1 MNWVSDHLDD
11 LLAVSLDHLGLALL
25 PVLAGLLISLPL
37 GWVASRWR
45 LARRILVPVTGILY
59 AIPSLALFVMMPLL
73 IGTQILDPVNV
84 QAVLTIYT
92 VSLLVRSIAD
102 TLDAVPESVLAAA
115 SALGYRPIGRF
126 FAVELPLAVPVLIAG
141 LRVAAVMNMSLV
153 AVGQLIGVG
162 GLGFFLI
169 DGVQRGNYASIV
181 SGIVAIVVLALVV
194 DRLLALAGWS
204 LTPWARTGKGAR
216 R

>member
-1 MNWVSDHLDD
+1 MSW
-11 LLAVSLDHLGLALL
+11 LADNFQRLAEVSLDHLGLAMV
-25 PVLAGLLISLPL
+25 PVSVGLLISLPL
-37 GWVASRWR
+37 GWLASRWR

-59 AIPSLALFVMMPLL
+59 AIPSLALFVIMPLVL
-73 IGTQILDPVNV
+73 GTQILDPVNV

-92 VSLLVRSIAD
+92 VSLLVRAIAD

-115 SALGYRPIGRF
+115 SAMGYRQAGRF
-126 FAVELPLAVPVLIAG
+126 FAVQLPLAVPVLVAG

-162 GLGFFLI
+162 GLGIFLI
-169 DGVQRGNYASIV
+169 DGVQRSNYASIIA
-181 SGIVAIVVLALVV
+181 GIVAIVVLALLV
-194 DRLLALAGWS
+194 DRLLAILGWA
-204 LTPWARTGKGAR
+204 LTPWTRGSR